1 MADVIKRE
9 INLDLDRKRIKEH
22 LRVTLVNAKDVFTEY
37 EGLATEDAVYT
48 KALLSNFITILE
60 VSLQLLENHDFLI
73 FVIWFMMKYG
83 MKVSEFTV
91 PMVDV
96 GGMGSSLEYVI
107 DRESRGIMFKV
118 PDGDEEVMQ

>member
-1 MADVIKRE
+1 MADVIKSE

-107 DRESRGIMFKV
+107 DRESWSITFKV